1 MKTFLKK
8 HGLVIIFGGI
18 FLLSSLSSR
27 DFLSQTN
34 LSNLVRQGS
43 IVGILAVGE
52 TLVILTGGIDLSL
65 GSLVALAS
73 VLCAT
78 FMPQGIL
85 FSVLVTMSICTVLGS
100 VSGFLVARAKMA
112 PFIATLAMMLI
123 ARSLAMVI
131 AKGEVVYGVSKS
143 FYFVGQGYL
152 KGVPVPGF
160 ILAFAVLIMLLFLG
174 TTGWGRHIY
183 AVGGNEEA
191 ARLSGINVERTQLLA
206 YTLSGFFA
214 GLTGLVYTA
223 RLTAGYCEG
232 AVGYELDAIA
242 AVVIGGVNLFGG
254 EGNLTRAIAG
264 AFILTIIS
272 NFMNLVAISPY
283 TQEAVKGAIILIAVY
298 LSLRR

>member
-1 MKTFLKK
+1 MKGFIRKY
-8 HGLVIIFGGI
+8 GLLIIFGGI
-18 FLLSSLSSR
+18 FLLSTLSSPT
-27 DFLSQTN
+27 FLSRNN
-34 LSNLVRQGS
+34 LSNLLRQGS

-65 GSLVALAS
+65 GSMVALAS
-73 VLCAT
+73 VLVAT
-78 FMPQGIL
+78 FMPQSIFLSIL
-85 FSVLVTMSICTVLGS
+85 LTMLICTALGSIDGVLV
-100 VSGFLVARAKMA
+100 AKGKMP
-112 PFIATLAMMLI
+112 PFIATLGMMMV

-143 FYFVGQGYL
+143 FYFVGQGYI
-152 KGVPVPGF
+152 KGIPVPGV
-160 ILAFAVLIMLLFLG
+160 ILALVAVVVFFLLG
-174 TTGWGRHIY
+174 MSGWGRHIY
-183 AVGGNEEA
+183 AVGGSEEA
-191 ARLSGINVERTQLLA
+191 ARLSGIGVERIKISV

-214 GLTGLVYTA
+214 GLAGLVYTA

-242 AVVIGGVNLFGG
+242 AAVIGGVNLFGG
-254 EGNLTRAIAG
+254 EGNLLKAIVG

-272 NFMNLVAISPY
+272 NFMNLTAISPY